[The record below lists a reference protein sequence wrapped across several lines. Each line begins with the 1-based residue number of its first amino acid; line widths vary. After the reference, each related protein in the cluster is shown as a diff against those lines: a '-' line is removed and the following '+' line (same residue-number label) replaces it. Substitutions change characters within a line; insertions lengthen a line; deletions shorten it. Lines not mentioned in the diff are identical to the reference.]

1 LRTGWAFEFA
11 DQRRSIDLAPKDR
24 PKAYSH
30 KRGELMN
37 VRLYYQKIRE
47 AESAI
52 PDEYPIVVSRE
63 TADGG
68 KAGTLTEVSRRV
80 AAKLLAE
87 GTATLAS
94 AADAD
99 AFREQQ
105 ANAKQ
110 AIDDAVAAAKVQL
123 TVVSATELERMKGAQ
138 KPRA

>member
-1 LRTGWAFEFA
+1 
-11 DQRRSIDLAPKDR
+11 
-24 PKAYSH
+24 
-30 KRGELMN
+30 MN

-47 AESAI
+47 AESGI

-99 AFREQQ
+99 VFRAKQ
-105 ANAKQ
+105 ANAKR
-110 AIDDAVAAAKVQL
+110 AFDDAVTAAMVQL
-123 TVVSATELERMKGAQ
+123 TVVPTAELERI
-138 KPRA
+138 